1 MFISSLN
8 NTTMKPLNQNKM
20 KKLIGKI
27 QCKLGWHNWTC
38 KIKDYIDEFG
48 CVPLGN
54 VIPKVAKCNMC
65 GKTFKSE

>member
-1 MFISSLN
+1 MNILKK

-38 KIKDYIDEFG
+38 KIKDCIDEFG
-48 CVPLGN
+48 YVPSDGRM
-54 VIPKVAKCNMC
+54 P
-65 GKTFKSE
+65 

>member
-1 MFISSLN
+1 
-8 NTTMKPLNQNKM
+8 M

-38 KIKDYIDEFG
+38 KIKDCIDEFG
-48 CVPLGN
+48 YVPSDGRM
-54 VIPKVAKCNMC
+54 PKVSKCSRC